1 MFGMD
6 QAPNV
11 VKIQL
16 KPEVLDQIAR
26 LDLAV
31 SQHSVEYAQIILRSQ
46 TLLSELDG
54 FYEAKKS
61 TVLAATKES
70 GLNPDMV
77 VQMKINQDGSALVQ
91 VRGPQPEQTPDTPAI
106 Q

>member
-1 MFGMD
+1 M
-6 QAPNV
+6 
-11 VKIQL
+11 
-16 KPEVLDQIAR
+16 
-26 LDLAV
+26 
-31 SQHSVEYAQIILRSQ
+31 
-46 TLLSELDG
+46 ELDG

-91 VRGPQPEQTPDTPAI
+91 VKAPQHSVEEPTPPAPTI